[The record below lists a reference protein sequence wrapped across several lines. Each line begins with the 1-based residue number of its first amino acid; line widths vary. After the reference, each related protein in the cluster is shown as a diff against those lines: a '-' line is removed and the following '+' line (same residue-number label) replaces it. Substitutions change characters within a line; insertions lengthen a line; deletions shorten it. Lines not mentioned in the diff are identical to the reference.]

1 MVDLV
6 YCTTDLLFFD
16 IPLSY
21 YYLNLNLS
29 KIGRLSSEDVNLSLG
44 VSVSLLTALKYFGQ
58 TFL

>member
-6 YCTTDLLFFD
+6 YCTTDLLFLD
-16 IPLSY
+16 IPLLY

-29 KIGRLSSEDVNLSLG
+29 TIGRLSSEDINLSFG

-58 TFL
+58 IFL